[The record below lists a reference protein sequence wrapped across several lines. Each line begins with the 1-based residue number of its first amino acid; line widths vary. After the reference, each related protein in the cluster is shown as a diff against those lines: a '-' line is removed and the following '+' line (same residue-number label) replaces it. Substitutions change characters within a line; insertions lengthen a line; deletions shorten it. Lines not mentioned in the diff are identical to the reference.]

1 MAVNNIFV
9 KIADDTVGDSNVEDY
24 AEFVRQELAE
34 CYPQAAIT
42 VETTTRESGYMPA
55 SVEADTWEEEEG
67 AHADIA
73 LLWGQYCARGRSSA
87 TAITTAH
94 FTHIIRGDVY
104 GHPTTEC
111 AAGCGTA
118 APARR
123 YAQVSG
129 DDIRLGAVYELDSE
143 GRIVEM
149 ILD

>member
-9 KIADDTVGDSNVEDY
+9 KIADDTVDVDVEQY
-24 AEFVRQELAE
+24 AAFVRQELAE

-42 VETTTRESGYMPA
+42 VETTMRESGYMPA
-55 SVEADTWEEEEG
+55 SVEADTWEEEEA

-73 LLWGQYCARGRSSA
+73 LLWGQYCARGRSA
-87 TAITTAH
+87 APAIMTAH

-104 GHPTTEC
+104 GHPTVHCGPGC
-111 AAGCGTA
+111 AG
-118 APARR
+118 APARC

-129 DDIRLGAVYELDSE
+129 DDIRLGSVYELDAN
-143 GRIVEM
+143 GRIVEE